1 MSALAEQAEQYL
13 RLRRALGHRLDE
25 AARLLPRFVAYL
37 DAAGVTTIT
46 VDVALQWVQRPDA
59 DPISSVWARR
69 MTVVRGF
76 ARHMSGIDPAT
87 EIPPVGLIVFRQHRR
102 PPFIYSANDVEA
114 LMAQVPRLVPTPLR
128 AATFATMIGLLAATG
143 MRIGEVIA
151 LERGDI
157 DWAERVLIVRN
168 TKFGKSREL
177 PLHPTTVDALATYR
191 EIRDRHVPTPGR
203 STFFVSAKKTPII
216 YTDFGATFRALIAGS
231 GVGSDAP
238 RPPRIHD
245 LRHSFAVAT
254 LVRWYR
260 AGEDVGA
267 LLPRLSTYL
276 GHLTP
281 TYTYWYLSAAPE
293 LLDLAATRME
303 KARGTN
309 R

>member
-1 MSALAEQAEQYL
+1 M
-13 RLRRALGHRLDE
+13 RPPDCF
-25 AARLLPRFVAYL
+25 PAYL

-59 DPISSVWARR
+59 DPTSSVWARR

-157 DWAERVLIVRN
+157 DWADLDTEVISAFLDHLE
-168 TKFGKSREL
+168 T
-177 PLHPTTVDALATYR
+177 
-191 EIRDRHVPTPGR
+191 DRHNSAR
-203 STFFVSAKKTPII
+203 SRNA
-216 YTDFGATFRALIAGS
+216 R
-231 GVGSDAP
+231 
-238 RPPRIHD
+238 
-245 LRHSFAVAT
+245 
-254 LVRWYR
+254 
-260 AGEDVGA
+260 
-267 LLPRLSTYL
+267 
-276 GHLTP
+276 
-281 TYTYWYLSAAPE
+281 
-293 LLDLAATRME
+293 LAALR
-303 KARGTN
+303 
-309 R
+309 

>member
-1 MSALAEQAEQYL
+1 M
-13 RLRRALGHRLDE
+13 
-25 AARLLPRFVAYL
+25 P
-37 DAAGVTTIT
+37 
-46 VDVALQWVQRPDA
+46 
-59 DPISSVWARR
+59 
-69 MTVVRGF
+69 
-76 ARHMSGIDPAT
+76 
-87 EIPPVGLIVFRQHRR
+87 R
-102 PPFIYSANDVEA
+102 PPTVRF
-114 LMAQVPRLVPTPLR
+114 
-128 AATFATMIGLLAATG
+128 ATG
-143 MRIGEVIA
+143 M
-151 LERGDI
+151 
-157 DWAERVLIVRN
+157 
-168 TKFGKSREL
+168 
-177 PLHPTTVDALATYR
+177 PP
-191 EIRDRHVPTPGR
+191 PGR
-203 STFFVSAKKTPII
+203 STFFVSAKRTPII

-231 GVGSDAP
+231 GVGADAP

-293 LLDLAATRME
+293 LLDLAATCLE